1 MPQDYPGSC
10 AKHRGIR
17 STQQLAEESFLAD
30 DFLRQLMSV
39 GEVDVLVGIPS
50 YNNAS
55 TMGQT
60 MQSVEE
66 SLRQNFVRER
76 AVILNVDGGSGD
88 ETRQMFVQGGD
99 RREPG
104 HKGLTSLR
112 TIHRIS
118 CEYDRSPS
126 QGVAL
131 RNIVAAADLLRAKA
145 CAVVSPAT
153 PNVTPSWVANL
164 LRPVYREGLDFV
176 APLYVRSRFQGLL
189 ARDLLYPMNRA
200 VFGQRIRELYSDE
213 WGFSGRLATE
223 CLARDEV
230 WHEDAVR
237 ARPEAWMAITAASS
251 GLKCGQ
257 YFLGPKTAAPSG
269 TGPDIVETIRQTVGN
284 FFWCMET
291 NQTYWL
297 SRSTSQPVSTFGP
310 EHELSLDGIPPS
322 PDKIFDL
329 FRSGVNE
336 LEPILATI
344 LAKDTH
350 AQIKAIALSDRT
362 KFHFA
367 AELWVKTLYEFA
379 ASYHH
384 AVLNR
389 DHLVQALVPLYRGRL
404 YSFLLENANTPAETM
419 EAQSEILCQE
429 FERRKPY
436 LVERWTAKN

>member
-1 MPQDYPGSC
+1 
-10 AKHRGIR
+10 
-17 STQQLAEESFLAD
+17 LAEESFLDD

-39 GEVDVLVGIPS
+39 GEVDLIVGIPS

-55 TMGQT
+55 TLGQT
-60 MQSVEE
+60 LQSVEE

-76 AVILNVDGGSGD
+76 AAILNVDGGSGD
-88 ETRQMFVQGGD
+88 ETRKVFEQSGE
-99 RREPG
+99 RREG
-104 HKGLTSLR
+104 MRRGLTTLR

-118 CEYDRSPS
+118 CEYDKRPS
-126 QGVAL
+126 QGLAL
-131 RNIVAAADLLRAKA
+131 HNIVAAADLLRAKA

-153 PNVTPSWVANL
+153 TSVTPSWVANL

-189 ARDLLYPMNRA
+189 ARDLLYPMSRA

-213 WGFSGRLATE
+213 WGFSGRLASQ
-223 CLARDEV
+223 CLEKDV

-257 YFLGPKTAAPSG
+257 YFLGPKIAAPAG
-269 TGPDIVETIRQTVGN
+269 GGPDIVEAIRQTVGN

-291 NQTYWL
+291 NQAQWL
-297 SRSTSQPVSTFGP
+297 TRPNLQPVATFGP
-310 EHELSLDGIPPS
+310 DHELSLDGLPPS
-322 PDKIFDL
+322 PEKIYDL
-329 FRSGVNE
+329 FRSGVTE
-336 LEPILATI
+336 LEPILASI
-344 LAKDTH
+344 LSKDTH

-362 KFHFA
+362 KFHLA
-367 AELWVKTLYEFA
+367 PELWVTTVYEFA

-404 YSFLLENANTPAETM
+404 ASFLLENVNTSPEAM

>member
-1 MPQDYPGSC
+1 M
-10 AKHRGIR
+10 
-17 STQQLAEESFLAD
+17 AEESFLAD
-30 DFLRQLMSV
+30 EFLRQLMSV
-39 GEVDVLVGIPS
+39 GEVDLLIGIPS

-55 TMGQT
+55 TLGQT
-60 MQSVEE
+60 LQSVEE

-76 AVILNVDGGSGD
+76 AVILNVDGGSAD
-88 ETRQMFVQGGD
+88 ETRQIFVQSGD
-99 RREPG
+99 RRDG
-104 HKGLTSLR
+104 AHKGLTSLR

-126 QGVAL
+126 QGMAL
-131 RNIVAAADLLRAKA
+131 HNIVAAADLLRAKA

-153 PNVTPSWVANL
+153 TNFTPSWVANL
-164 LRPVYREGLDFV
+164 LRPVYREGMDFV

-189 ARDLLYPMNRA
+189 ARDLLYPMSRA

-213 WGFSGRLATE
+213 WGFSGRLASQ
-223 CLARDEV
+223 CLEKDV
-230 WHEDAVR
+230 WHEDAMR

-257 YFLGPKTAAPSG
+257 YFLGPKSAAPAGS
-269 TGPDIVETIRQTVGN
+269 GPDIVDAIRQTVGN

-291 NQTYWL
+291 NQAQWMT
-297 SRSTSQPVSTFGP
+297 RSNSQAVATFGP
-310 EHELSLDGIPPS
+310 DHELSLDGIPPS
-322 PDKIFDL
+322 PEKIFDL
-329 FRSGVNE
+329 FRSGVSE
-336 LEPILATI
+336 LEPILASI
-344 LAKDTH
+344 LSKGTH
-350 AQIKAIALSDRT
+350 SQIKAIALSDRA

-367 AELWVKTLYEFA
+367 PELWVTTLYEFA

-404 YSFLLENANTPAETM
+404 YSFLLENANTSAEAM
-419 EAQSEILCQE
+419 EAQSELLCQE

-436 LVERWTAKN
+436 LVERWTAKS